1 MEKTIICLAKM
12 LAEKEAA
19 YTALQERYKKL
30 EDQVAEYMG
39 TAHGLSNVTQEQDGI
54 ISELN
59 GKIVELECK
68 ISAIEAEKINLIQKV
83 AELEQAAEA
92 KPKKC
97 GNTKPRTPE
106 QLEVLK
112 RGREKAAAKRAAAK
126 RANGIT
132 PERPKSITEQL
143 RIAEG
148 ADF

>member
-1 MEKTIICLAKM
+1 MEKTIICLAKK
-12 LAEKEAA
+12 LAESEAA
-19 YTALQERYKKL
+19 YATLQERYKKL

-83 AELEQAAEA
+83 AELESAIEPA
-92 KPKKC
+92 KKKC
-97 GNTKPRTPE
+97 GNTKPRTQA
-106 QLEVLK
+106 QLEELR
-112 RGREKAAAKRAAAK
+112 RGREKAAAKRAAAR

-132 PERPKSITEQL
+132 PERPTTKELL

-148 ADF
+148 AGL